1 MFDRCLYFNTA
12 ALSRMLERAWTQAF
26 SPFGLSP
33 PQAFLLR
40 AVLAQPGQLQREL
53 AEALTI
59 ARPTATRLLDGLQQR
74 GLIERRSSGNDGRE
88 LEVHPT
94 AAALAIASDLNRAST
109 AVTRRLQ
116 KTLGEQ
122 RFGDVVAQMRQVRDM
137 LS

>member
-1 MFDRCLYFNTA
+1 MFERCLYFNTA
-12 ALSRMLERAWTQAF
+12 ALSRMLERVWTQAF

-74 GLIERRSSGNDGRE
+74 GLIERRSSDNDGRE

-94 AAALAIASDLNRAST
+94 AAAQAIAGDLNRASA

>member
-12 ALSRMLERAWTQAF
+12 ALSRMLERVWTQAF

-59 ARPTATRLLDGLQQR
+59 TRPTATRLLDGLQQR

-94 AAALAIASDLNRAST
+94 PAALAIASDLNRASA

-122 RFGDVVAQMRQVRDM
+122 RFGDVVAQMRQVRGM

>member
-12 ALSRMLERAWTQAF
+12 ALSRMLERVWTQAF

-53 AEALTI
+53 ADTLTI
-59 ARPTATRLLDGLQQR
+59 TRPTATRLLDGLQQR
-74 GLIERRSSGNDGRE
+74 ELIERRSSGNDGRE
-88 LEVHPT
+88 LEIHPT
-94 AAALAIASDLNRAST
+94 AAALAIASDLNRASA

-122 RFGDVVAQMRQVRDM
+122 RFGEVVAQMRQVREM
-137 LS
+137 LG

>member
-1 MFDRCLYFNTA
+1 MFERCLYFNTA
-12 ALSRMLERAWTQAF
+12 ALSRMLERVWTQAF

>member
-12 ALSRMLERAWTQAF
+12 ALSRMLERVWTQAF

-53 AEALTI
+53 AHALTI
-59 ARPTATRLLDGLQQR
+59 TRPTATRLLDGLQQR
-74 GLIERRSSGNDGRE
+74 GLIERRNSDHDGRE
-88 LEVHPT
+88 LEIHPT
-94 AAALAIASDLNRAST
+94 AAALAIASDLNRASAT
-109 AVTRRLQ
+109 VTRRLQ

-122 RFGDVVAQMRQVRDM
+122 RFGDVVAQMRQVREM
-137 LS
+137 LG

>member
-1 MFDRCLYFNTA
+1 MFERCLYFNTA
-12 ALSRMLERAWTQAF
+12 ALSRMLERVWTQAF

-40 AVLAQPGQLQREL
+40 AVLSQPGQLQREL

-74 GLIERRSSGNDGRE
+74 GLIERRSSDNDGRE

-94 AAALAIASDLNRAST
+94 TAAQAIAGDLNRASA

-122 RFGDVVAQMRQVRDM
+122 RFSDVVTQMRQVRDM

>member
-1 MFDRCLYFNTA
+1 MFERCLYFNTA

-94 AAALAIASDLNRAST
+94 AAALAIAGDLNRAST